1 MSHSRRTF
9 LKNSAMAVTAA
20 GLGPMGAFAAYKG
33 KEAGKSKEVVKK
45 KEVVGL
51 QLYTVRDEMK
61 KDPAGTLK
69 QLADMGYVYVEHA
82 NYGDR
87 KFYGYAAKDFKSLLD
102 SLGLKMHSGHTA
114 FGPGSWDDGKKDFS
128 DSWKQTV
135 EDAAIAGQHYVISPW
150 LDESWRKTY
159 DQLLGYMDVFNKNGE
174 LCKKHGMKFGYHN
187 HDFEFS
193 VVLDNKKVYDII
205 LQHTDPALVAQQL
218 DMGNLYNG
226 GAVAAGIVL
235 QYPGRFEL
243 MHVKD
248 EIAATSGKEK
258 YESTILGEGIVNT
271 RQVCDLG
278 RKSGGT
284 HYFIIEQESYQ
295 GKAPL
300 DCSKADLEVIKKW
313 GY

>member
-1 MSHSRRTF
+1 MGHSRRTF
-9 LKNSAMAVTAA
+9 LKHSALAITAA
-20 GLGPMGAFAAYKG
+20 GILPVNSFAAF
-33 KEAGKSKEVVKK
+33 KK
-45 KEVVGL
+45 KDIVGI
-51 QLYTVRDEMK
+51 QLYTVREEMK
-61 KDPAGTLK
+61 QDPGGTLK
-69 QLADMGYVYVEHA
+69 LLAAMGYKYVEHA
-82 NYGDR
+82 NYVDH
-87 KFYGYAAKDFKSLLD
+87 KFYGHTAKDFKTLLD
-102 SLGLKMHSGHTA
+102 GLGLKMISGHTR
-114 FGPGSWDDGKKDFS
+114 FGPGDWDEGKKDFS

-135 EDAAIAGQHYVISPW
+135 EDAAIAGQQFVISPW
-150 LDESWRKTY
+150 LDETWRKTY
-159 DQLLGYMDVFNKNGE
+159 DELLGYMDVFNKNGQ
-174 LCKKHGMKFGYHN
+174 LCKSHGMKFGYHN

-193 VVLDNKKVYDII
+193 TVLNNKKVYDII
-205 LQHTDPALVAQQL
+205 LEHTDPALVAQQL

-248 EIAATSGKEK
+248 EIAATSGPEK

-284 HYFIIEQESYQ
+284 RYFIIEQESYQ
-295 GKAPL
+295 GKLPL
-300 DCSKADLEVIKKW
+300 DCSKADLDVIKKW